1 MEVIDNYDGSSKLKT
16 FIIGIALNKIRQYHD
31 KVKKLEEISLN
42 EDIITD
48 QDEELSG
55 DNLDKESKKLKE
67 LRDKLEV
74 VFTKLS
80 DRYRKVLKLAY
91 IENLSTAEMAREL
104 ETSNGNIRVL
114 KHRAINKATE
124 IANKIKSTNV

>member
-31 KVKKLEEISLN
+31 KINRLDEVSLDEEI
-42 EDIITD
+42 IVD
-48 QDEELSG
+48 QENALSE
-55 DNLDKESKKLKE
+55 DNLNKESKNLDE
-67 LRDKLEV
+67 LRDILER
-74 VFTKLS
+74 VFNKLS

-91 IENLSTAEMAREL
+91 IKNLSTAEMAKEL

-124 IANKIKSTNV
+124 IANKIKSTAV